1 MSAKGIANLAPAFA
15 IGLPGCAKAF
25 VGSPTPSLVP
35 ENGSASRTAIS
46 SPHAIVQRSISF
58 QTSGMAMFGVAAA
71 AAAAVA
77 GKRQHKKEL
86 RLTRAV
92 VSTSDQVSI
101 EEKSDTAVADEIEQ
115 PTKNAD
121 LPVAV
126 PFMGQP
132 KYREFAENFVGDSGF
147 DPLNVAKD
155 LETLMTMRSAEI
167 KHARLAMLA
176 AAGWPLS
183 EIFQPASGL
192 PNMLSDEK
200 LAPSVLNG
208 GIDPLI
214 QAFLLLSGGVAAAID
229 VLQPPGRPSGDYGF
243 DPLNVKDFSPPVVS
257 GMIPAGRNW
266 MAEAEMKNGRLAM
279 IAITAYVFQEFATK
293 VPVVDETPFLF
304 HSVL

>member
-1 MSAKGIANLAPAFA
+1 MLAKSIANLAPAFA
-15 IGLPGCAKAF
+15 IGLSGCAEAF
-25 VGSPTPSLVP
+25 VGSPTQSLVP
-35 ENGSASRTAIS
+35 ENGSASRTATS
-46 SPHAIVQRSISF
+46 SPHAIVQRTTSF
-58 QTSGMAMFGVAAA
+58 QTSGLAMLGAAA
-71 AAAAVA
+71 AAAAAA

-92 VSTSDQVSI
+92 VSTSDQIST
-101 EEKSDTAVADEIEQ
+101 EGKSDTAVADENEQ
-115 PTKNAD
+115 PTKKAD

-126 PFMGQP
+126 PFMGPP

-176 AAGWPLS
+176 AVGWPLS

-214 QAFLLLSGGVAAAID
+214 EAFLLLSGCIAAAID

-293 VPVVDETPFLF
+293 VPVVDETPILF